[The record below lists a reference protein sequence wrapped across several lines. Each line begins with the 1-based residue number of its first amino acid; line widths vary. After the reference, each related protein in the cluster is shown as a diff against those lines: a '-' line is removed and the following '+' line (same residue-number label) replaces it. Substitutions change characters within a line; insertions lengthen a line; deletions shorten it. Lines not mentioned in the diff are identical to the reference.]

1 MAQDAKQEFQYLLD
15 ATLRYRKQAKPLP
28 AQRAVE
34 TWWPALMLQ
43 IGDCPLICRQSFIN
57 EVMAMPKYA
66 ALPSA
71 NRWVLGV
78 ANLRGELLP
87 LVDVAAFLGM
97 SGEPSST
104 RRVLVCHHNEQWLG
118 LVVDAVFG
126 MQRLKDEQLEQEP
139 PCLSQACRPYA
150 KQSAIVRRRRHW
162 LLDIDQLV
170 GDEKFT
176 DVGRQPQAPAIRHKQ
191 G

>member
-1 MAQDAKQEFQYLLD
+1 MAQDAKQDFQYLLD
-15 ATLRYRKQAKPLP
+15 ASARYRQRAKPLP

-43 IGDCPLICRQSFIN
+43 IGDCPLICRQSYIN
-57 EVMAMPKYA
+57 EVMSMPKYA
-66 ALPSA
+66 MLPSA

-87 LVDVAAFLGM
+87 LVDVAAFLGLPVT
-97 SGEPSST
+97 PSHN

-126 MQRLKDEQLEQEP
+126 MQRLKDEQLDNDP
-139 PCLSQACRPYA
+139 VCPTQALRA
-150 KQSAIVRRRRHW
+150 FAEQSAIVRRRRHW
-162 LLDIDQLV
+162 LLDIDRLV
-170 GDEKFT
+170 SDEQFT
-176 DVGRQPQAPAIRHKQ
+176 EVGRQPEAPAPLQKQ

>member
-15 ATLRYRKQAKPLP
+15 ATAQYRQLARPLP

-43 IGDCPLICRQSFIN
+43 IGDCPLICRQAFIN
-57 EVMAMPKYA
+57 EVMSMPKYA

-71 NRWVLGV
+71 NPWVLGV
-78 ANLRGELLP
+78 ANMRGELLP

-97 SGEPSST
+97 AVEPSHS
-104 RRVLVCHHNEQWLG
+104 RRVLVCHHHEQWLG
-118 LVVDAVFG
+118 LVVDAVYG
-126 MQRLKDEQLEQEP
+126 MQRLKDEQLEPEP
-139 PCLSQACRPYA
+139 ACPSEPCRPFA
-150 KQSAIVRRRRHW
+150 LQSAMVRRRRHW
-162 LLDIDQLV
+162 LLDIDRLLS
-170 GDEKFT
+170 DEKFLE
-176 DVGRQPQAPAIRHKQ
+176 VGRQPQAPTIRQKQ